1 MNKLR
6 GFSLAELLGVIIVLG
21 IIALITFPIVN
32 NTIKSNKEKLYNSQL
47 NEIKLSAEKWAYA
60 NLSLLPTT
68 ENDSITVTLLELKK
82 SGFVPIDSRNPKTG
96 ELLPNDMII
105 TITFKNNNYD
115 IFVDGDSGTNLSNEF
130 NENAPTIILNGSYIE
145 YVEINDSYEE
155 KGAKAISKEG
165 SEVEVNITYQE
176 NGREVGSIDVTK
188 FSTYTVIYSA
198 ISDGYTSNITRTVV
212 VRDTTPPD
220 LIVPDPVELT
230 IDQLFEL
237 NLLNGV
243 SATDNS
249 GETIN
254 VETRGFDR
262 LPTDKIVEY
271 KACDSHNNCT
281 IKRRIVKVIK
291 NEDNL
296 DIKVDLAGGMIP
308 VYYDIESGVWK
319 KADKDNLSLIHKWY
333 DYEDKMWA
341 NAVSVTQSS
350 RSNYMN
356 AEVGT
361 EISNSD
367 ILCFY
372 VWIPRFKFKPVVIT
386 DIYNNAE
393 KDFEKIEN
401 LDGNLKDISVFHGNN
416 IATDIVFETKNVP
429 KSYGENGY
437 YTHPSFTYNGK
448 ELNGYWVGKY
458 VTTGTLESPT
468 ILPEHDSIGKYKGYI
483 HEHLIDIKKM
493 QDDSL
498 KYGFST
504 NQNIENVHI
513 VHNIDYGAI
522 LYLTSSA
529 YGLCVDNNKC
539 YILREN
545 HDRINSVDAIE
556 DEVKALYSAY
566 GYTGGITTSSEKDYI
581 ENSTT
586 NNIYGIY
593 DFYTYHSIA
602 DYCTDY
608 FDDYLIDFK
617 NHTSSYEFGD
627 GLKDTD
633 TTIINEYLKE
643 NNIVY
648 NNINSINPIP
658 IYFTDYGGLGCSDP
672 SNPIFSSFYYLNF
685 RNYIFETSSIQHVD
699 SNGTLSY
706 YLRVVVY

>member
-1 MNKLR
+1 MK
-6 GFSLAELLGVIIVLG
+6 GFTLVELLGVLIILAV
-21 IIALITFPIVN
+21 IALITFPIVN
-32 NTIKSNKEKLYNSQL
+32 NTIKENKDKLYITQL
-47 NEIKLSAEKWAYA
+47 NEIESSAEKWAYM
-60 NLSLLPTT
+60 NINLLPSVEGETT
-68 ENDSITVTLLELKK
+68 TITLLELKK
-82 SGFVPIDSRNPKTG
+82 AGLVTLDIRNPKTN

-105 TITFKNNNYD
+105 TITFKDNNYD
-115 IFVDGDSGTNLSNEF
+115 IHVDGNSGTNISNEY
-130 NENAPTIILNGSYIE
+130 NENAPTIILNGNYIE
-145 YVEINDSYEE
+145 YVEINSFYVD
-155 KGAKAISKEG
+155 KGAQAISKDGNEL
-165 SEVEVNITYQE
+165 EVDVIYQE
-176 NGREVGSIDVTK
+176 NGTEVGSIDITK

-198 ISDGYTSNITRTVV
+198 NSDGYTSRITRTVV
-212 VRDTTPPD
+212 VRDTTPPE

-243 SATDNS
+243 SVTDNS

-262 LPTDKIVEY
+262 LPIDKIIEY
-271 KACDSHNNCT
+271 KACDSNNNCT

-296 DIKVDLAGGMIP
+296 DIKVDLASGMIP
-308 VYYDIESGVWK
+308 VYYDVEFGVWK
-319 KADKDNLSLIHKWY
+319 KADKDNLSLIYKWY

-341 NAVSVTQSS
+341 NAVSVTQES
-350 RSNYMN
+350 RSNYIN
-356 AEVGT
+356 AEAGT

-393 KDFEKIEN
+393 SDFEKIN
-401 LDGNLKDISVFHGNN
+401 DLNGDSQYIDVFIGEN
-416 IATDIVFETKNVP
+416 IATDIIFETKDIP

-458 VTTGTLESPT
+458 VTTGTLETPT
-468 ILPEHDSIGKYKGYI
+468 ILPEHDSIGRYKGYV
-483 HEHLIDIKKM
+483 HEHLVDIKKM

-504 NQNIENVHI
+504 NQNVENVHI
-513 VHNIDYGAI
+513 IHNIDYGAM
-522 LYLTSSA
+522 LYLTSSV

-539 YILREN
+539 YRLEDNYNVI
-545 HDRINSVDAIE
+545 DSVDATE
-556 DEVKALYSAY
+556 DEVAALYSY
-566 GYTGGITTSSEKDYI
+566 FGYTGGITTSSENNYI
-581 ENSTT
+581 GNSTT

-593 DFYTYHSIA
+593 DFYTYTSIA

-617 NHTSSYEFGD
+617 NHTTSYQFGD

-633 TTIINEYLKE
+633 STIINEYLKE
-643 NNIVY
+643 NNLVY
-648 NNINSINPIP
+648 NNINLINPVP
-658 IYFTDYGGLGCSDP
+658 IYFTGNKGLGCSDP
-672 SNPIFSSFYYLNF
+672 SNPMFSGFYYLNF
-685 RNYIFETSSIQHVD
+685 RNYIFETNSIQHMN